1 MMIRI
6 ISWNVRRLNRFGKRE
21 SIKNMIHSW
30 KADVYCF
37 HETKIEGE
45 IRELVRELWAYRWV
59 KFAQLKASGTRGY
72 PYHVGR

>member
-1 MMIRI
+1 
-6 ISWNVRRLNRFGKRE
+6 
-21 SIKNMIHSW
+21 MIHSW